1 MKPARSVVFDDFPH
15 ESVET
20 KMEGEGAEENWTPV
34 MKKKTKLRD
43 RRVSM
48 NSDEGVSRDFVSYAV

>member
-1 MKPARSVVFDDFPH
+1 M
-15 ESVET
+15 ET

-34 MKKKTKLRD
+34 MKKKKKTMLRD